1 VDGGMCKMSVGEAVV
16 ASCRRRHK
24 ASQSKIMASILTA
37 RDVWT
42 PSQLSG

>member
-1 VDGGMCKMSVGEAVV
+1 MCKMSVGETVV

-37 RDVWT
+37 RDVWML
-42 PSQLSG
+42 PQLNG